1 MKFAMIKQKHFWLG
15 LVIGILVGFLY
26 GWLSV
31 WATYTELERGHRERK
46 AELED
51 IKKIIY
57 FSEDILLQREETLE
71 WNLRAV
77 KPAPERT
84 LEDESDQ

>member
-1 MKFAMIKQKHFWLG
+1 MTRKRSFW
-15 LVIGILVGFLY
+15 IGIVSGFLAGFLY
-26 GWLSV
+26 GWLAI
-31 WATYTELERGHRERK
+31 WATYTELERGHRERN

-57 FSEDILLQREETLE
+57 FSEDILLQREEAFE

-84 LEDESDQ
+84 LEDESNQ